1 MNISSNA
8 EIAMRNLSRQ
18 DSIRIKEFLEKLSK
32 DESSVLN
39 KSHFLKKVS
48 NKKLFIGRPTQRL
61 RIIYS
66 LYQGEVEILEILTHD
81 RANLFLSKYY
91 TGGKS

>member
-1 MNISSNA
+1 M
-8 EIAMRNLSRQ
+8 
-18 DSIRIKEFLEKLSK
+18 SK

-91 TGGKS
+91 TGGKSWRLLSNLILILLNAKLNSKNSKTY